1 MEHWH
6 TPHVVADLPPAQR
19 VLVLA
24 PHPDDEIFG
33 CGGVLALYRR
43 QGAHV
48 QVHVLTDGAGYAP
61 DRERAEI
68 ARIRMAETDA
78 ALSRLDI
85 GPASTSGLRDR
96 TLAGL
101 ARLPLHV
108 AEVIARHRPEVVLFP
123 ADGEIHPDHRA
134 LARAVRGALAVEP
147 VIGGPSRPVL
157 LGYEIGAPL
166 RPNLLVDITS
176 VWALKQAAMQ
186 CFVSQQARQDYAG
199 HIEALNRYRTYTL
212 PADVRYAEAL
222 AMEFPA
228 PGGRDDP
235 DSSLWLPAWAETALA
250 AADAQAEAQQRQM
263 ADLMRQMAGMTRQM
277 ADLTRQLADLREQ
290 VDASEQL
297 RRALDAEKAALQA
310 ILQSTSWRITGPL
323 RWLAGRQR
331 RARSEP

>member
-147 VIGGPSRPVL
+147 AIGGPSRPVL
-157 LGYEIGAPL
+157 LNLGQGVAASHRLNHPQPTKQRHWGILVNVHLGPPVLKSDDLAVISFSQLDRGDNVL
-166 RPNLLVDITS
+166 RHHT
-176 VWALKQAAMQ
+176 
-186 CFVSQQARQDYAG
+186 
-199 HIEALNRYRTYTL
+199 
-212 PADVRYAEAL
+212 
-222 AMEFPA
+222 
-228 PGGRDDP
+228 
-235 DSSLWLPAWAETALA
+235 
-250 AADAQAEAQQRQM
+250 
-263 ADLMRQMAGMTRQM
+263 
-277 ADLTRQLADLREQ
+277 
-290 VDASEQL
+290 
-297 RRALDAEKAALQA
+297 
-310 ILQSTSWRITGPL
+310 
-323 RWLAGRQR
+323 
-331 RARSEP
+331 